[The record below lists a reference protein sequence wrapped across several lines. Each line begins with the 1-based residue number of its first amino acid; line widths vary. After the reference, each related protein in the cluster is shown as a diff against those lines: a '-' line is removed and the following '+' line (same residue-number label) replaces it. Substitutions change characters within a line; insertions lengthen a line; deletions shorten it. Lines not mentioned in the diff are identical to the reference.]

1 MTLAAETKAG
11 ALPEIETVLL
21 RHQVEEFLSRLQ
33 SAIDEQ
39 RYLDW
44 LELFVAEGVYSVI
57 DHENSQSHGMY
68 LIYDDGLEAR
78 KERVAYLMG
87 YWKVPRSKTLHTV
100 SNVLI
105 TSTEK
110 DELEARSKFTVHRTD
125 REGVTAFHTCGEYHD
140 EFERSESGL
149 LLRRHNAVIDMNVL
163 PDDFTELL

>member
-1 MTLAAETKAG
+1 MTIAAESKAI
-11 ALPEIETVLL
+11 ALPEVEAVLL
-21 RHQVEEFLSRLQ
+21 KHQVEEFLSRYQ

-44 LELFVAEGVYSVI
+44 LELFVPEGVYSVI
-57 DHENSQSHGMY
+57 DHENSQAHGMY

-87 YWKVPRSKTLHTV
+87 YWKVPRSKALHTV

-105 TSTEK
+105 ASTQ
-110 DELEARSKFTVHRTD
+110 DDALEARSKFTVYRTD
-125 REGVTAFHTCGEYHD
+125 REGVTAFHTGGEYQD

-149 LLRRHNAVIDMNVL
+149 LLRRHEVVIDMNVL
-163 PDDFTELL
+163 PDDFTDLL